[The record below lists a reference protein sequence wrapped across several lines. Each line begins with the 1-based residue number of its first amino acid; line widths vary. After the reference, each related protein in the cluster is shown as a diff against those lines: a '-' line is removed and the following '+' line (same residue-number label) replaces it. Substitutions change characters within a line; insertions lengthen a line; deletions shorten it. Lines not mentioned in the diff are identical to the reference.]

1 MMSEHRVCYIMKDFG
16 VGVAI
21 SVSCSFLYVNT
32 SMMSKFEACCIK
44 DVSVGTLQ
52 VGCASSVHG
61 TLHWLRRP
69 CPDSVQAG
77 HQGHA

>member
-1 MMSEHRVCYIMKDFG
+1 MSEHKVYYIMKDVG

-21 SVSCSFLYVNT
+21 SVCCSFWYVNT
-32 SMMSKFEACCIK
+32 CMASGHEACCIK
-44 DVSVGTLQ
+44 GVGVGTLQ

-61 TLHWLRRP
+61 TLHRLGRP